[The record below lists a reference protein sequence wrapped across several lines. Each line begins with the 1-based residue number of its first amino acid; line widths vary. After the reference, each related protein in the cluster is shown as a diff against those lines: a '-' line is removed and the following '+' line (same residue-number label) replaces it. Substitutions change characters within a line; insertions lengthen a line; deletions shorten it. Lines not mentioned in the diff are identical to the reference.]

1 MKSKEAVDWQVP
13 SEWKRR
19 LWIGS
24 EKMFRAFDVT
34 KIENLFGEKDQLKKE
49 NKKDK
54 SLFNLHVMRLL
65 YLTLPHTLSLSFLVG
80 HISQIHHRESLPK
93 IHYECI
99 FHIESARVIPYYKIQ
114 ELAW

>member
-1 MKSKEAVDWQVP
+1 MKSNEAVDWQVA

-34 KIENLFGEKDQLKKE
+34 KIENLFGENDQLKKE

-54 SLFNLHVMRLL
+54 SLFNLHGMRLL
-65 YLTLPHTLSLSFLVG
+65 YLILSHKWSLLFLVG
-80 HISQIHHRESLPK
+80 HISQIHHRESLPE
-93 IHYECI
+93 IYHECI
-99 FHIESARVIPYYKIQ
+99 FHI
-114 ELAW
+114 

>member
-1 MKSKEAVDWQVP
+1 MKSNEAVDWQVP

-24 EKMFRAFDVT
+24 EKMFRAYDVT

-65 YLTLPHTLSLSFLVG
+65 YLILPHTLSLSFLVG
-80 HISQIHHRESLPK
+80 HISQIHHRESLPE
-93 IHYECI
+93 IYQECI
-99 FHIESARVIPYYKIQ
+99 FHI
-114 ELAW
+114 

>member
-1 MKSKEAVDWQVP
+1 
-13 SEWKRR
+13 
-19 LWIGS
+19 
-24 EKMFRAFDVT
+24 MFRAFDVT
-34 KIENLFGEKDQLKKE
+34 KIENLFGENDQLKKE

-54 SLFNLHVMRLL
+54 GLFNLHVMRLL
-65 YLTLPHTLSLSFLVG
+65 YLILPHKLSLLFLVG

-99 FHIESARVIPYYKIQ
+99 FHIESARVIPYYKTQVSAMYSKVFHIENARVIPYYKIQ

>member
-1 MKSKEAVDWQVP
+1 MKSNEAVDWQVP

-65 YLTLPHTLSLSFLVG
+65 YLILPHELSLLFLVG
-80 HISQIHHRESLPK
+80 HISQIHHRESLPE
-93 IHYECI
+93 IYQERV
-99 FHIESARVIPYYKIQ
+99 FHI
-114 ELAW
+114 